1 MFHRVPGAPAGGEAQ
16 ALADIK
22 QRDPAKRANGVAGL
36 GVFGGVDAVKTVKGF
51 LQDET
56 ETVRVA
62 ANYALALLGQ
72 AEALP
77 KIIEYLGNEKHE
89 YRKRGAVAL
98 ASVSGAGI
106 ACDHESVESCKA
118 AKKEYEAWWKKSGA
132 GLSWDAKKK
141 VFVAGS
147 AETKAKKK

>member
-36 GVFGGVDAVKTVKGF
+36 GVFGGADAVKTVKGF
-51 LQDET
+51 LQDEA
-56 ETVRVA
+56 EVVRVA
-62 ANYALALLGQ
+62 AHYALALLGQ

-77 KIIEYLGNEKHE
+77 KLVEYLANEKHE
-89 YRKRGAVAL
+89 FRKRAAVAL

-106 ACDHESVESCKA
+106 SCDHESAESCAA
-118 AKKEYEAWWKKSGA
+118 AKKEYEAWWKKSGS
-132 GLSWDAKKK
+132 GLTWDAKKK
-141 VFVAGS
+141 VFGAGS